1 MSRHQ
6 VSCERRTFSFPSHF
20 RFRGI
25 RDLII
30 FCICQFVADEL
41 SIFLPTWH
49 KLETRANIGNN
60 QMKTFDLMWLRFLSN
75 FAFTFSTSLSLSL
88 SNTNLSHTHTYT
100 QTLSYA
106 RRHTGAYTNTRAYVN
121 SYILSLSRSS
131 IDVAFFIF

>member
-1 MSRHQ
+1 MLKTNVTTPSF
-6 VSCERRTFSFPSHF
+6 ERASNFFVPFPF
-20 RFRGI
+20 PVPGI

-75 FAFTFSTSLSLSL
+75 FAFTFSTSLSL
-88 SNTNLSHTHTYT
+88 
-100 QTLSYA
+100 TLS
-106 RRHTGAYTNTRAYVN
+106 
-121 SYILSLSRSS
+121 L
-131 IDVAFFIF
+131 